1 MAICPL
7 FKKQKQF
14 LWFQEDKNGSDYEAN
29 GSDDKEE
36 KEDSDEEV
44 NSEDFNDSD
53 SDDFNPFGSGSG

>member
-1 MAICPL
+1 MPKDRDAFIGYFFPGASGEKL
-7 FKKQKQF
+7 INA
-14 LWFQEDKNGSDYEAN
+14 LD
-29 GSDDKEE
+29 DDKEE